1 VGGFMKKIISCVT
14 LLAFVFSI
22 GWSNIALAQAPEK
35 IKIAVID
42 LKAKRG
48 IDEMTVSS
56 LTDLICTEIASTGK
70 YSVIG
75 RDDMQ
80 AMLEHIADKQLLECD
95 DTKCLAQVGGAL
107 GVQQL
112 MSGNIGMIGNT
123 YLINLKLIDIDN
135 VVVLNR
141 ISQEYKGDEAG
152 LIGKLKETV
161 AGLFGEKK
169 PAAPAPAPVAQ
180 EKPKPTEPELK
191 PVQMTKI
198 EEKKGGFP
206 WLWVGLGAVVVG
218 GGAAAAIMLSG
229 KSSNKNTSG
238 SNLPLPPDFPS
249 SAKRTLKINFN
260 F

>member
-1 VGGFMKKIISCVT
+1 M
-14 LLAFVFSI
+14 VFQFP
-22 GWSNIALAQAPEK
+22 AQAQTQEK

-56 LTDLICTEIASTGK
+56 LTDLICTEIAALGK
-70 YSVIG
+70 HTVIG

-112 MSGNIGMIGNT
+112 MTGNIGMIGNT
-123 YLINLKLIDIDN
+123 YLINLKLIDIEN
-135 VVVLNR
+135 VEVLNR
-141 ISQEYKGDEAG
+141 ISEEYKGDEAG
-152 LIGKLKETV
+152 LIGKLKNCV
-161 AGLFGEKK
+161 ATLFNEK
-169 PAAPAPAPVAQ
+169 PPAPAVATAPPFAAPPA
-180 EKPKPTEPELK
+180 EPSKPAEPKLA
-191 PVQMTKI
+191 PAVQMTKA

-218 GGAAAAIMLSG
+218 GGAAAAVMLTADKG
-229 KSSNKNTSG
+229 DKG
-238 SNLPLPPDFPS
+238 QDLPLPPGFP
-249 SAKRTLKINFN
+249 ANPKRTLKLIFK